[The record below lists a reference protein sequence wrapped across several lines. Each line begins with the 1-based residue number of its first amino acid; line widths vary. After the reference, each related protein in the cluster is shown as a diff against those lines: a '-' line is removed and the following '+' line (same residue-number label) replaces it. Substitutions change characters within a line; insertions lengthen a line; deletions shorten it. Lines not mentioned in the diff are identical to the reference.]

1 MQVFQE
7 RPHRNLTDIMK
18 LRIKFKKYGPVRFI
32 GHLDVMRFF
41 QKANRR
47 AELDVAYTGGFSP
60 HQIMSFAA
68 PLGVGLTSNG
78 EYMDLE
84 VHSLTSC
91 ENVKTRLNAASVPGI
106 EITSVKILPDKAGN
120 AMASVAAA
128 GYTVTFR
135 EGRGPHFD
143 LAPAVE
149 RFLKKDEILITKET
163 KKGSREIN
171 LKEGIYE
178 LKAVDGNSLYL
189 LVDASSAG
197 NIKPIQVVEALFAEN
212 GDPLPENALMVN
224 REETYYQVN
233 AEAAEEV
240 ARQLRLRNL
249 SGIIIVD
256 FINMAEKENRQ
267 KLLDYLKTLTAG
279 DPMHPRIVDMTPLGL
294 VEITRKKSHPTLAEQ
309 WKKI

>member
-1 MQVFQE
+1 
-7 RPHRNLTDIMK
+7 MK

-91 ENVKTRLNAASVPGI
+91 EDVKTRLNAASVPGI

-128 GYTVTFR
+128 GYTVT
-135 EGRGPHFD
+135 
-143 LAPAVE
+143 
-149 RFLKKDEILITKET
+149 FLKKDEILITKET

-212 GDPLPENALMVN
+212 GAPLPENALMVN
-224 REETYYQVN
+224 REETYLRSDAGELLPLDAIGYDSE
-233 AEAAEEV
+233 EAYKA
-240 ARQLRLRNL
+240 A
-249 SGIIIVD
+249 SGD
-256 FINMAEKENRQ
+256 TE
-267 KLLDYLKTLTAG
+267 
-279 DPMHPRIVDMTPLGL
+279 
-294 VEITRKKSHPTLAEQ
+294 
-309 WKKI
+309 

>member
-1 MQVFQE
+1 
-7 RPHRNLTDIMK
+7 
-18 LRIKFKKYGPVRFI
+18 
-32 GHLDVMRFF
+32 MRFF

-91 ENVKTRLNAASVPGI
+91 EDVKTRLNAASVPGI

-149 RFLKKDEILITKET
+149 RFLAKDEILITKET

-197 NIKPIQVVEALFAEN
+197 NIKPIDYEELIGDMNLNKLHEIFRSIVKKQEDKIDPVRSQYGNIEKDEVDMDIKMLYVEAYA
-212 GDPLPENALMVN
+212 
-224 REETYYQVN
+224 REHKTFSF
-233 AEAAEEV
+233 
-240 ARQLRLRNL
+240 R
-249 SGIIIVD
+249 
-256 FINMAEKENRQ
+256 
-267 KLLDYLKTLTAG
+267 KLLEKQNSKMEVIVTFLIILELMKTG
-279 DPMHPRIVDMTPLGL
+279 KINISQENIFDDIM
-294 VEITRKKSHPTLAEQ
+294 ITSNV
-309 WKKI
+309 

>member
-7 RPHRNLTDIMK
+7 RPHRNLTEIMK

-91 ENVKTRLNAASVPGI
+91 EDVKTRLNAASVPGI

-149 RFLKKDEILITKET
+149 RFLAKDEILITKET
-163 KKGSREIN
+163 KKGSRVIN

-197 NIKPIQVVEALFAEN
+197 NIKPIQVVESLFAEN

-224 REETYYQVN
+224 REETYLRSDAGELLPLDAIGYDSE
-233 AEAAEEV
+233 EAYKA
-240 ARQLRLRNL
+240 A
-249 SGIIIVD
+249 SGD
-256 FINMAEKENRQ
+256 SE
-267 KLLDYLKTLTAG
+267 
-279 DPMHPRIVDMTPLGL
+279 
-294 VEITRKKSHPTLAEQ
+294 
-309 WKKI
+309 